1 MRQVAIST
9 VAYAVFGGVIAGLVL
24 LLGVD
29 RTDLVL
35 DAYLVYAGGLV
46 ALAASRIARGA
57 FPPPHGT
64 VPAVVS
70 GSPRRYVH
78 PESLAAMED
87 DVALAQADG
96 FDLHFRLR
104 PVLREIC
111 AAGLAAQ
118 SGIELDRQP
127 ARARERLSPATWEL
141 VRPDRPRPERPP
153 SGSLGQGGIDTGSL
167 SGIVTELERILPS

>member
-1 MRQVAIST
+1 MRHVAVST
-9 VAYAVFGGVIAGLVL
+9 IAYAIIGALIALLVVVI
-24 LLGVD
+24 GVD
-29 RTDLVL
+29 RTDYVV

-57 FPPPHGT
+57 FPSPHGT
-64 VPAVVS
+64 VPAVLS

-87 DVALAQADG
+87 DVALAQADK

-104 PVLREIC
+104 PVVREIC

-127 ARARERLSPATWEL
+127 DRARERLSPATWEL
-141 VRPDRPRPERPP
+141 VRPDRPRPERAP

-167 SGIVTELERILPS
+167 REIVTELERILPS

>member
-1 MRQVAIST
+1 MKRVIVST
-9 VAYAVFGGVIAGLVL
+9 IAYAIFGALIAILVVL
-24 LLGVD
+24 IGVD
-29 RTDLVL
+29 STDYVV

-70 GSPRRYVH
+70 SSPRRYVH

-87 DVALAQADG
+87 DVALAQADR

-111 AAGLAAQ
+111 GAGLAAQ

-127 ARARERLSPATWEL
+127 DRARERLSPATWEL
-141 VRPDRPRPERPP
+141 VRPDRPRPERTP
-153 SGSLGQGGIDTGSL
+153 SGSLGHGGIDTGSL
-167 SGIVTELERILPS
+167 REIVTELERILPS